1 MSTEVLS
8 PPSPAGP
15 TGTPDRAAVRRI
27 NLASMAG
34 TTIEYYDYF
43 IYGTA
48 AALVF
53 GKVFFPGA
61 GAVVGAL
68 AAFGTFAVVFVFRP
82 VGSVLFGHIGDRLG
96 RKRTLILTLMMMGLC
111 TVAVGLLP
119 GAATIGVAAPIL
131 LVVLRAVQGL
141 AVGGEWAGAALFAS
155 ENAPDGRR
163 GRFALYPQ
171 VGATLA
177 FALAAA
183 TFLAVD
189 LGIGETS
196 EAFVSWGWRVPFVLS
211 ALLIG
216 VGLWVRLRTTE
227 TPVFTAAAAAR
238 TSTPRAVP
246 FLEVWRR
253 QPRTMLLATGLTTGV
268 FASMSIASVYL
279 TSYATSSLGM
289 STAGI
294 LVIDIIGS
302 VATVAIT
309 AAAAVLSDRFG
320 RRPFVLAGCIALA
333 VWSLVLF
340 PLIDTR
346 SPLAIGTGIVVLLG
360 LIGLAYGPLGAYLP
374 EMFSTRHRYTGAGL
388 SYNLGGVVGGAGI
401 LVAAA
406 PLAASGWGPIALGLC
421 MAVLLLISVGCL
433 SGLPETRDRSLTA
446 E

>member
-1 MSTEVLS
+1 
-8 PPSPAGP
+8 
-15 TGTPDRAAVRRI
+15 
-27 NLASMAG
+27 MAG

-53 GKVFFPGA
+53 GKVFFPSMG
-61 GAVVGAL
+61 GVVGAL

-96 RKRTLILTLMMMGLC
+96 RKRTLILTLMMMGSC

-196 EAFVSWGWRVPFVLS
+196 QAFVSWGWRVPFVLS

-227 TPVFTAAAAAR
+227 TPVFTAAAAVR

-294 LVIDIIGS
+294 LVIDIVGS

-320 RRPFVLAGCIALA
+320 RRPLVLAGCIALA

-346 SPLAIGTGIVVLLG
+346 SPLAIGTGVVVLLG

-401 LVAAA
+401 LMAAA

-433 SGLPETRDRSLTA
+433 WGLPETRDRSLTA